1 MPILYKSV
9 RFVLFMKTS
18 FNILTYGCVDCRAE
32 QKWAPEIPLFDGR
45 VRADPVGE
53 RIQYLPL
60 ILEQLSLH
68 QGAPRILTNTDVPET
83 ITDKLLG
90 GVTNTDVPKT
100 ITDQLLGYITRFIPN
115 ICVLINYF

>member
-9 RFVLFMKTS
+9 RFVLFTKTS
-18 FNILTYGCVDCRAE
+18 FNMLTYGCVDGRAE
-32 QKWAPEIPLFDGR
+32 EKRAPEVPLFDGR

-68 QGAPRILTNTDVPET
+68 QGAPRILANTDVPAI
-83 ITDKLLG
+83 ITDQLLG
-90 GVTNTDVPKT
+90 GVTNTDIPAT
-100 ITDQLLGYITRFIPN
+100 ITDQLLGGATCLHLY
-115 ICVLINYF
+115 